1 MEKTLEEEDREENC
15 LKFFFFWLH
24 GIFYENSYN
33 YYQDG
38 KQKYLYIYESDQFN
52 EKVQIA

>member
-38 KQKYLYIYESDQFN
+38 K
-52 EKVQIA
+52 